1 MISFDASVP
10 VRRGVLER
18 CSHRIR
24 HRGPDADRIWMSH
37 PEADERGRSSEVGG
51 AASDR
56 ARAGMAFRRL
66 SILDPDER
74 AMQPMRSRDGRFVLV
89 FNGEIYNFR
98 ALRDALLAI
107 DAEPFVTSGDSE
119 VLLRAWQAWGVQA
132 LSKLNGMFAL
142 AMWDTRESCL
152 WLARDRMGQKPLYVE
167 LLEGSDGVRAVSFA
181 SEPMGV
187 ARLSRGAYGREID
200 GLALREYLRYGYSSR
215 AMCAGLEQI
224 EPGMWWRV
232 DAGGFRRERYF
243 DPTWGKGSERASES
257 KRIEDDTSGDAVG
270 RVRAAVMRA
279 VERQLVSDVP
289 LGVFL
294 SGGIDSSVVA
304 RCARE
309 MGEVRTFSMGFEDAR
324 YDETGHAE
332 EVARHLGT
340 RHESLRVTSRV
351 METLPGMME
360 VFGEPFAD
368 SSMIPTEAL
377 CRAARGHVT
386 VALSGDGGDEL
397 FGGYER
403 YAAMTHARRLGA
415 LALFSGIGRWMSRG
429 HPKSTW
435 TRAGRFLATAGLS
448 AAERYDSW
456 MRVFDERTLQ
466 ELLTRGEEQ
475 NASSG
480 PSELGV
486 ESVYRQV
493 HAQSGRSEVEVAMA
507 VDRRTYLPG
516 DLLTKVDRCS
526 MMHGLEVR
534 SPFMDHELVELAAGL
549 DEGQLIGGGGKRMLR
564 EAFGG
569 DLPVSVFGRRKMGFA
584 VPIGEWFRGELR
596 GLLRDHVTS
605 SGGIIARRMDRGV
618 VGRLV
623 DEHESGVRDHA
634 HRLYALM
641 ILEMWWQQQ
650 TNNPRP
656 SVYDETT

>member
-1 MISFDASVP
+1 
-10 VRRGVLER
+10 
-18 CSHRIR
+18 
-24 HRGPDADRIWMSH
+24 
-37 PEADERGRSSEVGG
+37 
-51 AASDR
+51 
-56 ARAGMAFRRL
+56 
-66 SILDPDER
+66 
-74 AMQPMRSRDGRFVLV
+74 
-89 FNGEIYNFR
+89 
-98 ALRDALLAI
+98 
-107 DAEPFVTSGDSE
+107 
-119 VLLRAWQAWGVQA
+119 
-132 LSKLNGMFAL
+132 
-142 AMWDTRESCL
+142 
-152 WLARDRMGQKPLYVE
+152 
-167 LLEGSDGVRAVSFA
+167 
-181 SEPMGV
+181 
-187 ARLSRGAYGREID
+187 
-200 GLALREYLRYGYSSR
+200 
-215 AMCAGLEQI
+215 
-224 EPGMWWRV
+224 
-232 DAGGFRRERYF
+232 
-243 DPTWGKGSERASES
+243 
-257 KRIEDDTSGDAVG
+257 
-270 RVRAAVMRA
+270 
-279 VERQLVSDVP
+279 
-289 LGVFL
+289 
-294 SGGIDSSVVA
+294 
-304 RCARE
+304 
-309 MGEVRTFSMGFEDAR
+309 
-324 YDETGHAE
+324 
-332 EVARHLGT
+332 
-340 RHESLRVTSRV
+340 

-403 YAAMTHARRLGA
+403 YAAMAHARRLDA
-415 LALFSGIGRWMSRG
+415 LALFSGIGRWLSRG
-429 HPKSTW
+429 HPKSKW

-466 ELLTRGEEQ
+466 ELLKRDEEP
-475 NASSG
+475 NELTCPRDPG
-480 PSELGV
+480 IESE
-486 ESVYRQV
+486 YRHV
-493 HAQSGRSEVEVAMA
+493 HAQSGRGEVEVAMA

-549 DEGQLIGGGGKRMLR
+549 EEGQLIGGGGKRMLR
-564 EAFGG
+564 EAFAG

-596 GLLRDHVTS
+596 GLLRDHVTR

-623 DEHESGVRDHA
+623 DAHESGVRDHT